1 MSKAPPQRQDRLELL
16 LQEAKRVE
24 RSARLMKQLAKQ
36 ALEERHS
43 QPEGGTEK
51 NDRAQDH

>member
-1 MSKAPPQRQDRLELL
+1 MSNAPPQRQDRLELL

-36 ALEERHS
+36 AIDENQS
-43 QPEGGTEK
+43 QPKEGTDGT
-51 NDRAQDH
+51 NRNQTD

>member
-1 MSKAPPQRQDRLELL
+1 MSNAPPQRQDRLELL

-36 ALEERHS
+36 AIDENQS
-43 QPEGGTEK
+43 QPKEGTDDTKE
-51 NDRAQDH
+51 NHS